1 MIDYTSWLDS
11 WDEWFYPPQKTVPLT
26 AVELAD
32 NRHHSLI
39 AVVLMGALTIAVLM
53 FYAILKNNVALK
65 ATTLF
70 GVVFMVLLGIPIVHP
85 VTAKLVEE
93 DVPEPLS
100 FIAQTEKTFDVHGLS
115 CPPDVMSS
123 NWTELPDKGTYR
135 CTVTDGKNGRSVR
148 NVTLVVDGNNRV
160 GLYDAQGKA
169 VK

>member
-11 WDEWFYPPQKTVPLT
+11 WDEWNYPPQKTVPLT
-26 AVELAD
+26 AAELAD
-32 NRHHSLI
+32 NQHHSLI
-39 AVVLMGALTIAVLM
+39 AVVLMGALTIAVLT
-53 FYAILKNNVALK
+53 FYAILKDGIALK

-93 DVPEPLS
+93 NVSKPLS
-100 FIAQTEKTFDVHGLS
+100 FIAQTERTFDVHGLS
-115 CPPDVMSS
+115 CPPDVMSG
-123 NWTELPDKGTYR
+123 NWTELPDEGTYR
-135 CTVTDGKNGRSVR
+135 CTVADGGGGKRVK
-148 NVTLVVDGNNRV
+148 NVTLVVDGNNQV